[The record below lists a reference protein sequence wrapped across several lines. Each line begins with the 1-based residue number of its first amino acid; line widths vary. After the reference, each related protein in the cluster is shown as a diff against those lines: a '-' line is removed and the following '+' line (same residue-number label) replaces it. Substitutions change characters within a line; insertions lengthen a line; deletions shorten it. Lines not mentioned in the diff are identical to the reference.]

1 MIILNMINHIKTS
14 KWNFPPQILELD
26 LKVPVK
32 LCKQNCIKKARL
44 TGSSL
49 WSFSGAVF
57 A

>member
-14 KWNFPPQILELD
+14 KWNFRPQILELD